1 MLYVPWLYTSPGAG
15 KDNCVIISLVW
26 QQTAYAAI
34 AIARERLYIGTTM
47 AFVVFALNFL
57 LLLGCRMPLH
67 VIFQSIPDQT
77 LNHPLKRTAYLHR
90 LTARPILCLNVM
102 FKRVAGTGFEPVCSS
117 L

>member
-1 MLYVPWLYTSPGAG
+1 MSCMLYVPWLYTSPGAG

-77 LNHPLKRTAYLHR
+77 LNHPLKKD
-90 LTARPILCLNVM
+90 CLSSQIGSPTNIM
-102 FKRVAGTGFEPVCSS
+102 FKCYV
-117 L
+117 